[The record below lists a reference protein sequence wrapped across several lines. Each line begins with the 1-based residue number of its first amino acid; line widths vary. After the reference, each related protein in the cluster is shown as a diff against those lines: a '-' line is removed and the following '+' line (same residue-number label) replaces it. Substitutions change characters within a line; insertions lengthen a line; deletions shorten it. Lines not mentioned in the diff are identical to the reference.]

1 MKRNGWKKNGSR
13 WTALTALLLCAALCI
28 SLLAACG
35 SRTVAPKADPKA
47 VSQTEEKN
55 EPAEPAEPT
64 EPAKPV
70 QPAEPTTPA
79 EPAEQETTD
88 EFSVKITDLGNG
100 AFRMEDA
107 GFTPG
112 LDLTVTVPES
122 WAGRYTYQI
131 FDTEIS
137 FYCKATYDTSYDE
150 GYHGYLCGICV
161 CNEVISP
168 DEPMWGDS
176 RVLATADNYSVV
188 LSCPGDVQ
196 YTAETQEEYQSMY
209 VEMDQMKID
218 DIGW

>member
-1 MKRNGWKKNGSR
+1 MKNNKMNKNGR
-13 WTALTALLLCAALCI
+13 HWTALTAMLLCAVMSVTAVTGCGAKSAQPTAPQPI
-28 SLLAACG
+28 SG
-35 SRTVAPKADPKA
+35 
-47 VSQTEEKN
+47 QIEQ
-55 EPAEPAEPT
+55 T
-64 EPAKPV
+64 EPAKSIEPDERTS
-70 QPAEPTTPA
+70 PTEPTTPA

-150 GYHGYLCGICV
+150 GYHGNLCGIWV

-209 VEMDQMKID
+209 VEMDQMKIA

>member
-55 EPAEPAEPT
+55 EPAEPT

-70 QPAEPTTPA
+70 QPTEPTTPA
-79 EPAEQETTD
+79 EPAEQERAD

-150 GYHGYLCGICV
+150 GYHGNLCGIWV

-209 VEMDQMKID
+209 VEMDQMKIA